1 MSHVHQRLG
10 STSLSRDLVHATRTK
25 RRVPQHKALK
35 PLFALELLCEG
46 TGLGEEVHRSLDRQD
61 RGSRVSDP
69 AAEHSE
75 CGMAEDDPLESRL
88 FNVWHREGTLSSW
101 PLEHKLQDDAQELP
115 QAIGPRRGEGL
126 PPPSLA
132 AMVEGMRLGPLPE
145 SRKIPVFCKFFV
157 QGRCVKGEL
166 CPFSHAP
173 APLDEFGFKRPLM
186 PLYRP
191 PSFDPR
197 QFEQEHGMD
206 WSASSVEELQGQVLE
221 FARDQHGCRLL
232 QRFLDE
238 QAPEAFPVI
247 FGEIYEFLEE
257 LMVDPFGNYLCQK
270 LVSCASLSQRI
281 LVIAKV
287 APKLVPISLNMHGTR
302 VVQKMVEI
310 CTSAEE
316 ITAIGRAI
324 GGSVIE
330 LIMDLNGN
338 HVVQR
343 CLHNFPSMD
352 NQFIYDAA
360 EADLVGIAT
369 HKHGCCVLQR
379 CIDYATDKQRNQLI
393 QVIIENA
400 LELVQDAYGSEFVFL
415 QSHLSW
421 LDYVVQYVLD
431 LGDPL
436 VSRKMMS
443 SMLGHIANLAV
454 QKFSSNVVEKCLQM
468 ADEDVREKII
478 EEIFADDRLPRL
490 LQDPYANYCI
500 QKALSVAKPQRFNE
514 LVAKIKPHVSALRNT
529 SFGKRIQ
536 TKIVKKFPVLA
547 TTEPM
552 GESRSSA

>member
-1 MSHVHQRLG
+1 
-10 STSLSRDLVHATRTK
+10 
-25 RRVPQHKALK
+25 
-35 PLFALELLCEG
+35 
-46 TGLGEEVHRSLDRQD
+46 
-61 RGSRVSDP
+61 
-69 AAEHSE
+69 
-75 CGMAEDDPLESRL
+75 
-88 FNVWHREGTLSSW
+88 
-101 PLEHKLQDDAQELP
+101 
-115 QAIGPRRGEGL
+115 
-126 PPPSLA
+126 
-132 AMVEGMRLGPLPE
+132 
-145 SRKIPVFCKFFV
+145 
-157 QGRCVKGEL
+157 
-166 CPFSHAP
+166 
-173 APLDEFGFKRPLM
+173 
-186 PLYRP
+186 
-191 PSFDPR
+191 
-197 QFEQEHGMD
+197 MD